1 MHVIATAGHV
11 DHGKSTLI
19 RALTGM
25 EPDRWAE
32 ERRRGMTI
40 DLGYAWTTLAGGATV
55 AFVDVPGHHRF
66 ITNMLAG
73 IGPVPAVLLVVA
85 ADDGWGRQT
94 TEHLAALDA
103 LGVQHGVLAITRS
116 DLGDPALAEAE
127 ARTYLAG
134 TALAGIEAVAVS
146 PVTGS
151 GLDELRGALARLTST
166 LPVPASSATRLW
178 VDRVFTIHG
187 AGTVVT
193 GTLATGAIA
202 VGDELVDSGS
212 GRTVHVRGLQSLNS
226 PVPAASAVSR
236 VAVNLRGVK
245 TEEIRRGDALVAAGR
260 WTRARSLDVRL
271 SRLDGKLP
279 AQLIVHVGSA
289 AVLARVRPLG
299 DDLARLGLAAP
310 LPLHVGDRAILR
322 DPGRQR
328 VIAGAVVLDVEPPA
342 FTRRGAAARRGAE
355 LASLTGVIDPAADVR
370 RRRAARRA
378 SLVAAGVLDP
388 GAAAPPGT
396 LDVSGWL
403 VAAEQW
409 QRWQHDLG
417 DLADHW
423 AAEHPLSPGVPQPAA
438 VSHLQLPDAAL
449 LDPLVAAGGDLVA
462 DGSGV
467 HRRAVAATLPADAAE
482 ALDLICKE
490 LAERPF
496 AAPESADLVA
506 AGLTEAHLAVAVRT
520 GRLLRVAA
528 AIYLLPDAPDEAVRR
543 LADLPQPFT
552 TSEARQALD
561 TTRRVAVPLLELL
574 DRRNLTQRLDAQH
587 RSLRTGGGGG
597 GRESNPPG
605 RDTRPR
611 RF

>member
-40 DLGYAWTTLAGGATV
+40 DLGYAWTTLAGGTTV

-116 DLGDPALAEAE
+116 DLGDAALAEAE
-127 ARTYLAG
+127 ARSYLDG
-134 TALAGIEAVAVS
+134 TALADIEAVAVS
-146 PVTGS
+146 PVTGL

-178 VDRVFTIHG
+178 VDRVFTIRG

-212 GRTVHVRGLQSLNS
+212 GRTVHVRGLQSLNA
-226 PVPAASAVSR
+226 PVAAAAAVSR

-271 SRLDGKLP
+271 TRLDGKLP
-279 AQLIVHVGSA
+279 GQAIVHVGSA
-289 AVLARVRPLG
+289 AVLARLRPLG

-328 VIAGAVVLDVEPPA
+328 VIAGAVVLDVEPSA
-342 FTRRGAAARRGAE
+342 FTRRGAAARRRDE
-355 LASLTGVIDPAADVR
+355 LAPLTGAIDPAAEVR
-370 RRRAARRA
+370 RRGAARRA

-388 GAAAPPGT
+388 AAAAPTGT
-396 LDVSGWL
+396 LDVGGWL

-409 QRWQHDLG
+409 RRWQHDLG
-417 DLADHW
+417 ELADRW
-423 AAEHPLSPGVPQPAA
+423 AAEHPLSPGLPQPAA

-449 LDPLVAAGGDLVA
+449 LDPLVAAAGDLVA

-467 HRRAVAATLPADAAE
+467 HRRSVAATLPADAAA
-482 ALDLICKE
+482 ALDLLCKD

-496 AAPESADLVA
+496 AAPESADLAA
-506 AGLTEAHLAVAVRT
+506 AGLTAAHLAVAVRT
-520 GRLLRVAA
+520 GRLSQVAA
-528 AIYLLPDAPDEAVRR
+528 GIYLLPDAADEAVRR
-543 LADLPQPFT
+543 LAALPQPFT
-552 TSEARQALD
+552 TSQARQALD

-574 DRRNLTQRLDAQH
+574 DRRNLTQRLDSQH
-587 RSLRTGGGGG
+587 RSLRTGGG